1 MYQVELTRQAEKSFA
16 TLIKAHAGMGKRVAH
31 AIDLLAQ
38 DPSIGIP
45 LKAELKGLFKYR
57 IGSYRI
63 IYEIKKTKLII
74 TIIDIGHRRE
84 IYR

>member
-16 TLIKAHAGMGKRVAH
+16 QLMKSHAKMGRRVAH
-31 AIDLLAQ
+31 AIDQLAKN
-38 DPSIGIP
+38 PEIGVP

-63 IYEIKKTKLII
+63 IYEIKKTKFF
-74 TIIDIGHRRE
+74 
-84 IYR
+84 